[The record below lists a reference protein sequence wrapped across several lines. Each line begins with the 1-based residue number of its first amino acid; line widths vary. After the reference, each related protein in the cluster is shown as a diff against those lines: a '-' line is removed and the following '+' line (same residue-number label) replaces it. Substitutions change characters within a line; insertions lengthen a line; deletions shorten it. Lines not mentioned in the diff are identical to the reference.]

1 MRIVMD
7 TNVLVSG
14 LLTPFGVCGSI
25 VRLLTSGDII
35 LCVDARILF
44 EYEDVLRRPR
54 FKIDHNMIDMVME
67 YIGATAEVHNAAPL
81 QHSLPDPDDHPF
93 LEVAIAAHA
102 DALIIGNIKHFPV
115 DARHGIRVMTPREFL
130 NLHDS

>member
-1 MRIVMD
+1 MD

-25 VRLLTSGDII
+25 VRLLTSGDIT

-54 FKIDHNMIDMVME
+54 FKIDHNMIDVVME
-67 YIGATAEVHNAAPL
+67 YIEVTAEVHNAVPL
-81 QHSLPDPDDHPF
+81 QHGLPDPDDHPF
-93 LEVAIAAHA
+93 LEVAIAANA
-102 DALIIGNIKHFPV
+102 DALITGNIKHFPV
-115 DARHGIRVMTPREFL
+115 DTRHGVRVMTPREFL

>member
-1 MRIVMD
+1 MD

-25 VRLLTSGDII
+25 VRLLTSGNLT

-54 FKIDHNMIDMVME
+54 FKIDHKMISVVME
-67 YIGATAEVHNAAPL
+67 YIEATAEVHNAAPL
-81 QHSLPDPDDHPF
+81 QHVLPDPDDHPF
-93 LEVAIAAHA
+93 LEVAMAASA
-102 DALIIGNIKHFPV
+102 NALITGNIKHFPV
-115 DARHGIRVMTPREFL
+115 DTRHGVRVVTPREFL

>member
-14 LLTPFGVCGSI
+14 LLTPFGVCGNI
-25 VRLLTSGDII
+25 VRLLTSGNLT

-44 EYEDVLRRPR
+44 EYEDVLRRPC
-54 FKIDHNMIDMVME
+54 FKMDHKMIGVVME
-67 YIGATAEVHNAAPL
+67 YIEATAEVHNAAPL
-81 QHSLPDPDDHPF
+81 QHFLPDPDDHPF
-93 LEVAIAAHA
+93 LEVAIAANA
-102 DALIIGNIKHFPV
+102 DCLITGNIKHFPV

-130 NLHDS
+130 NLHYS